1 MARRKLDYQTF
12 QTIVLLAVPSLAF
25 YGYGKYTQKSPE
37 ELEKH
42 LESNYSRQVQA
53 ARRNNQALKEMFK
66 TRSETGSFDEETEKK
81 FDAILRGGK
90 TKANRQRINHDNV
103 KWHEE
108 KKRGG
113 VKLPESSKSE

>member
-12 QTIVLLAVPSLAF
+12 QTIVLLGVPSLAF
-25 YGYGKYTQKSPE
+25 YAYGKYTQKSPE

-42 LESNYSRQVQA
+42 LETNYARQVQT
-53 ARRNNQALKEMFK
+53 ARRTNQALKQMFK
-66 TRSETGSFDEETEKK
+66 TRSETGRFDEETEKK

-90 TKANRQRINHDNV
+90 TKSNRQRINPDNV

-108 KKRGG
+108 KRGG
-113 VKLPESSKSE
+113 GKLPEQESNK